1 MATATTAAPRGAGA
15 RVHVQK
21 FGTFLSNMIMP
32 NIPAL
37 IGWGLFTALFIDVA
51 GCRTPTWPRSSDQP
65 STTCCPS

>member
-1 MATATTAAPRGAGA
+1 MASTATAAPRGGA

-37 IGWGLFTALFIDVA
+37 IAWGLFTALFIPVGWTA
-51 GCRTPTWPRSSDQP
+51 ERQTCRPWSARR